1 MGLRTKLAGIVVSNA
16 EPISVRPASSLNI
29 EEEIEREFRQV
40 EGKIEWNIFE
50 LGSAQKKKDVLWM
63 GK

>member
-16 EPISVRPASSLNI
+16 ESISVQPASSLNI

-50 LGSAQKKKDVLWM
+50 LCRTLRLRNIL
-63 GK
+63 

>member
-16 EPISVRPASSLNI
+16 EPISVQPASSLNI

-40 EGKIEWNIFE
+40 ARKIEWNIFE
-50 LGSAQKKKDVLWM
+50 LYRTLWLRNII
-63 GK
+63 